1 MSDVLSQSRL
11 KRETRSD
18 DPNEQAAFLRRNYG
32 IHIVPAGDGRLYL
45 PKEVYYRAMLARPES
60 NDGIVLNLHA
70 AQKKT
75 G

>member
-1 MSDVLSQSRL
+1 MSDCLSQSRL

-18 DPNEQAAFLRRNYG
+18 DPKKQAEFLRLNYG

-45 PKEVYYRAMLARPES
+45 PKEVYYRAMLARPQT
-60 NDGIVLNLHA
+60 NDGVNLNLYA
-70 AQKKT
+70 TQKKT